1 METIVSPS
9 GTICTAQGPL
19 KDKLLASGWR
29 PLEQA
34 PAAPKRAPRK
44 STKKE

>member
-1 METIVSPS
+1 MEAIVSPS

-34 PAAPKRAPRK
+34 PAVPKRTPRK